1 MIIIRTKKFAEEQQQ
16 ELQGM
21 TVKDMQMEQ
30 FKLQRQQRLIQHQK
44 NQLQIKE
51 DMAKAKALTQQQKL
65 EQEKDEAEDKDRI
78 RIKQQ
83 ERLANEGKKDN
94 TNLYKSKAKIT
105 APVSMPK

>member
-1 MIIIRTKKFAEEQQQ
+1 MIIIRTKKFAEEQQP

-21 TVKDMQMEQ
+21 TVKDMQQ

-83 ERLANEGKKDN
+83 ERLSNEGKKDN
-94 TNLYKSKAKIT
+94 TNLYKTKSKIT

>member
-1 MIIIRTKKFAEEQQQ
+1 MIIIRTKKFAEEQQS
-16 ELQGM
+16 ELRGM

-94 TNLYKSKAKIT
+94 TNLYKTKSKIT

>member
-1 MIIIRTKKFAEEQQQ
+1 MIIIRTKKFAEEQQP

-21 TVKDMQMEQ
+21 AVKDMQMEQ

-51 DMAKAKALTQQQKL
+51 DMARAKALTQQPKL

-83 ERLANEGKKDN
+83 ERLSNEGKKDN
-94 TNLYKSKAKIT
+94 TNLYKTKSKIT

>member
-51 DMAKAKALTQQQKL
+51 DMAKAKALTQQQRL

-83 ERLANEGKKDN
+83 ERLANDGKKDN
-94 TNLYKSKAKIT
+94 TNLYKTKSKIT